1 MAGTIFS
8 NYFPGGKSTSEWCW
22 SLVTWEVSHMDAA
35 PEKTTMDFYNMS
47 DFLRGQ
53 SSKII
58 TKLFEEDEAAFVLKN
73 GRPLAVLMSI
83 ERYERL
89 MNAGIDITNY

>member
-1 MAGTIFS
+1 
-8 NYFPGGKSTSEWCW
+8 
-22 SLVTWEVSHMDAA
+22 MDTV
-35 PEKTTMDFYNMS
+35 PEKTPMDFYNML

-58 TKLFEEDEAAFVLKN
+58 TKLFKEDEAAFVLKN

-83 ERYERL
+83 ERHERL
-89 MNAGIDITNY
+89 MKAGIDITEY

>member
-1 MAGTIFS
+1 MET
-8 NYFPGGKSTSEWCW
+8 E
-22 SLVTWEVSHMDAA
+22 

-58 TKLFEEDEAAFVLKN
+58 TKLSEEDEAAFVLKN
-73 GRPLAVLMSI
+73 GRPMAVLMSI
-83 ERYERL
+83 DRYERL
-89 MNAGIDITNY
+89 MKAGIDITDY

>member
-1 MAGTIFS
+1 
-8 NYFPGGKSTSEWCW
+8 
-22 SLVTWEVSHMDAA
+22 MDTM

-58 TKLFEEDEAAFVLKN
+58 TKLSENDEAAFVLKN
-73 GRPLAVLMSI
+73 GRPMAVLMSI

-89 MNAGIDITNY
+89 MKAGIDITEY

>member
-1 MAGTIFS
+1 MEA
-8 NYFPGGKSTSEWCW
+8 K
-22 SLVTWEVSHMDAA
+22 

-58 TKLFEEDEAAFVLKN
+58 TKLSEEEAAAVVLKN
-73 GRPLAVLMSI
+73 GRSMAVSMSI
-83 ERYERL
+83 DRYERL
-89 MNAGIDITNY
+89 MKAGIDITDY

>member
-1 MAGTIFS
+1 MEA
-8 NYFPGGKSTSEWCW
+8 E
-22 SLVTWEVSHMDAA
+22 

-58 TKLFEEDEAAFVLKN
+58 TKLSEEDEAAFVLKN
-73 GRPLAVLMSI
+73 GRPMAVIISI
-83 ERYERL
+83 DRYERL
-89 MNAGIDITNY
+89 MKVRSDITEY

>member
-1 MAGTIFS
+1 
-8 NYFPGGKSTSEWCW
+8 
-22 SLVTWEVSHMDAA
+22 MDAA

-53 SSKII
+53 SSKI
-58 TKLFEEDEAAFVLKN
+58 FEEDEAAFVLKN

-89 MNAGIDITNY
+89 MNAGIDITDY

>member
-1 MAGTIFS
+1 
-8 NYFPGGKSTSEWCW
+8 
-22 SLVTWEVSHMDAA
+22 
-35 PEKTTMDFYNMS
+35 MS

-89 MNAGIDITNY
+89 MNAGIDITDY

>member
-1 MAGTIFS
+1 
-8 NYFPGGKSTSEWCW
+8 
-22 SLVTWEVSHMDAA
+22 MDNAS
-35 PEKTTMDFYNMS
+35 EKTTMDFYNMS

-58 TKLFEEDEAAFVLKN
+58 TKLSENDEVAFVLKN

-89 MNAGIDITNY
+89 MKAGIDITEY

>member
-1 MAGTIFS
+1 MEA
-8 NYFPGGKSTSEWCW
+8 E
-22 SLVTWEVSHMDAA
+22 

-58 TKLFEEDEAAFVLKN
+58 TKLAKEDEAAFVLKN
-73 GRPLAVLMSI
+73 GRPMAVLMSI
-83 ERYERL
+83 DRYERL
-89 MNAGIDITNY
+89 MKAGIDITDY

>member
-1 MAGTIFS
+1 M
-8 NYFPGGKSTSEWCW
+8 
-22 SLVTWEVSHMDAA
+22 
-35 PEKTTMDFYNMS
+35 
-47 DFLRGQ
+47 RGQ

-58 TKLFEEDEAAFVLKN
+58 TKLFEEDKAAFVLKN

-89 MNAGIDITNY
+89 MKAGIDITEY

>member
-1 MAGTIFS
+1 
-8 NYFPGGKSTSEWCW
+8 
-22 SLVTWEVSHMDAA
+22 MDTV
-35 PEKTTMDFYNMS
+35 PEKTTIDFYNMLG
-47 DFLRGQ
+47 FLREQ

-73 GRPLAVLMSI
+73 DRPLAVLMSF

-89 MNAGIDITNY
+89 MKAGINITEY

>member
-1 MAGTIFS
+1 MVR
-8 NYFPGGKSTSEWCW
+8 PRRRRWTSISCR
-22 SLVTWEVSHMDAA
+22 
-35 PEKTTMDFYNMS
+35 
-47 DFLRGQ
+47 FLRGQ

-58 TKLFEEDEAAFVLKN
+58 TKLFEEDKAAFVLKS

-89 MNAGIDITNY
+89 MKAGIDITEY

>member
-1 MAGTIFS
+1 
-8 NYFPGGKSTSEWCW
+8 
-22 SLVTWEVSHMDAA
+22 MDTV
-35 PEKTTMDFYNMS
+35 PENTTMDFYNMLG
-47 DFLRGQ
+47 FLREQ

-73 GRPLAVLMSI
+73 GRPLAVLMSF

-89 MNAGIDITNY
+89 MKAGIDITEY